1 MLKKEPMLLSKKES
15 QSGKKDRLSK
25 KSSTR
30 VTAQHMWRGSEM
42 EHNEFTINAPLSGTF
57 YRRPSPEDDPYVEV
71 GNHIN
76 KGTVVCIVETM
87 KIFNE
92 VRSEKEGIVKEIL
105 IEDEEPVLTGQ
116 PMIRI
121 EAI

>member
-1 MLKKEPMLLSKKES
+1 
-15 QSGKKDRLSK
+15 
-25 KSSTR
+25 
-30 VTAQHMWRGSEM
+30 M
-42 EHNEFTINAPLSGTF
+42 EGNEFTINAPLSGTF
-57 YRRPSPEDDPYVEV
+57 YRRPSAEDDPYIEV
-71 GNHIN
+71 GDHIK

-92 VRSEKEGIVKEIL
+92 VRSEKEGIVREIL

>member
-1 MLKKEPMLLSKKES
+1 
-15 QSGKKDRLSK
+15 
-25 KSSTR
+25 
-30 VTAQHMWRGSEM
+30 
-42 EHNEFTINAPLSGTF
+42 
-57 YRRPSPEDDPYVEV
+57 
-71 GNHIN
+71 
-76 KGTVVCIVETM
+76 M

-92 VRSEKEGIVKEIL
+92 VRSEKEGIVREIL